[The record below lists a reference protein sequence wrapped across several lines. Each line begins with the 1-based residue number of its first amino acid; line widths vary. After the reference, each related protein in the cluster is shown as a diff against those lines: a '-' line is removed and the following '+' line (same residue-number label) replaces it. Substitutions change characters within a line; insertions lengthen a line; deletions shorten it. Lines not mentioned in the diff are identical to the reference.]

1 MYERNAIVLERY
13 FNQMFGYNMKNNIKT
28 NFKDYCE
35 LVESFEKYRDITD
48 EEDNIM
54 QEYDLIANKIREVQ
68 KKQEILS
75 KKNTKYQAEREEIFQ
90 NIDENSEIIQKKFNV
105 INNNIEQ
112 INEQIKENAND
123 FIEVITEFSEKSE
136 IRTACGRTRRNIE
149 SEYNKKLNKAL
160 NDYKEID
167 IDIEKTA
174 KQFIDIPTDEIEEEL
189 KEKIQKNGEREK
201 IPFNME
207 VITKAITLCVDVQKR
222 ETEILANI
230 YDKTS
235 RLFSEIKS
243 NAPKGDK
250 HKKIIKDS
258 KSKLEFVGALKE
270 YLVQFLDNERLTAV
284 NGAEEHNKLMKEA
297 CENLDEDIVQIN
309 NLYTL
314 LLKEISKKI
323 TKKTYA
329 ELYNINYLKDL
340 EKKSEE
346 FEKQIKKLNLPV
358 TIINPNYWRIEGM
371 KRIYD
376 VFYKNVTEEYGRDLS
391 EYMPKEENGI
401 DEDNDFDDVK
411 ELKEKNKNE
420 KSRKTKRKIKEIVQE
435 EEPDPKINDEV
446 DDEIDD
452 EIDDKIDM
460 ILGFNDERNDD
471 WDDEEISPE
480 DDFREEDDDIEEEQD
495 WDDEIE
501 DDEEWE
507 EDIADID
514 DDDDDW
520 DDDIEEEEEEEI
532 EPKSKKT
539 KQDDWENEFIKIN
552 DKNKSKDKKGF
563 FNKFKK

>member
-452 EIDDKIDM
+452 EIDM

-520 DDDIEEEEEEEI
+520 DDDIEEEEI

>member
-452 EIDDKIDM
+452 EIDM